1 MLIWKLILLNASVQW
16 IRGNIYREYH
26 RPRLEISQNNLANG
40 YQHPKIVAI
49 SRSRMWM
56 SVHPFS
62 SVCVFV
68 YVCVCVRVRVRVC
81 VRVCVCACVRACVR
95 VCACACVRV
104 CVCVCACV
112 CVGDIGGQMGLF
124 IGASILTI
132 LELFDYFYEVRYIT
146 YLYGC
151 SVINISAE
159 ICVGTFL

>member
-49 SRSRMWM
+49 SRNRMWM

-68 YVCVCVRVRVRVC
+68 YVRVRVRVC

-95 VCACACVRV
+95 ARACVRV
-104 CVCVCACV
+104 CACA